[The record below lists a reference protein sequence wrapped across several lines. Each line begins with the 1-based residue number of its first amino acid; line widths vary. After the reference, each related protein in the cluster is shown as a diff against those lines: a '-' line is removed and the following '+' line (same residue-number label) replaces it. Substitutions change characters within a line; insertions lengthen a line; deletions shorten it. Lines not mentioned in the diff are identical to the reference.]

1 MIIDNSQEFTEKFL
15 EDIHKKGY
23 SDEYTYMF
31 VKLTGE
37 DMEFF
42 DNFGKTVGELVNI
55 SKKES
60 IAIDVTGSL
69 DFGNFTVEYCPEY
82 KDITVNDSGYE
93 VILKKNINNADNID
107 LSVITN
113 KAKDNGEIEKLFSD
127 ILNEIEENS
136 NYECIINGENITK
149 INEIKEPEL

>member
-1 MIIDNSQEFTEKFL
+1 MITL
-15 EDIHKKGY
+15 
-23 SDEYTYMF
+23 
-31 VKLTGE
+31 VK
-37 DMEFF
+37 
-42 DNFGKTVGELVNI
+42 VSGELIDI

-93 VILKKNINNADNID
+93 VILKENINNADNID

-113 KAKDNGEIEKLFSD
+113 KTKDNGEIEKLFSD